1 MYNGG
6 KIIFGILVF
15 LALAT
20 YPFYNNIGKANVN
33 PTPSIDTPVI
43 QKMAEKKCIEPK
55 AFMKSEHMQLLNQW
69 RDEAVRNGNRI
80 YTASDGQKYVISLQ
94 NTCMKC
100 HSNKKEFCD
109 KCHSYAGVSPY
120 CWDCHLAPKEAKR

>member
-43 QKMAEKKCIEPK
+43 QKMAEKKCIEPE